1 MCDVNIDDTTS
12 TVDIRAVTALDATVW
27 SYGSNGNAMHRIVRL
42 AWEYGACKE

>member
-27 SYGSNGNAMHRIVRL
+27 SYGSNGNAINAWHL
-42 AWEYGACKE
+42 AWYVG